1 MQFKIQCRKIL
12 NISDFW
18 KLFTKKDRSGSIND
32 VVIFAKFENAYL
44 YKILHFLFIFI
55 NLKKRFHV
63 IVFSIFDM
71 KLSFFFAN

>member
-1 MQFKIQCRKIL
+1 MVYFMQFKIQCRKIL

-32 VVIFAKFENAYL
+32 VFIFAKLENAYL

-55 NLKKRFHV
+55 NLKKEVSCYCLFY
-63 IVFSIFDM
+63 F
-71 KLSFFFAN
+71 